1 MIGALRR
8 LQSSAGEA
16 ELPEQIA
23 AFGISGR
30 TNTGFAA
37 LFCSHPPLDQRIAAL
52 EGHLSPSAAFLVFYC
67 AMQYQGFETCVSHVC
82 SIV

>member
-8 LQSSAGEA
+8 LHSSAGEA
-16 ELPEQIA
+16 ELPEQMA
-23 AFGISGR
+23 AFGISGK

-37 LFCSHPPLDQRIAAL
+37 LFRSHPPLQQRIAAL
-52 EGHLSPSAAFLVFYC
+52 EGHLSPIPACRYSI

>member
-23 AFGISGR
+23 ACGISGK
-30 TNTGFAA
+30 TNTGFAGILLCNA
-37 LFCSHPPLDQRIAAL
+37 IS
-52 EGHLSPSAAFLVFYC
+52 GV
-67 AMQYQGFETCVSHVC
+67 
-82 SIV
+82 